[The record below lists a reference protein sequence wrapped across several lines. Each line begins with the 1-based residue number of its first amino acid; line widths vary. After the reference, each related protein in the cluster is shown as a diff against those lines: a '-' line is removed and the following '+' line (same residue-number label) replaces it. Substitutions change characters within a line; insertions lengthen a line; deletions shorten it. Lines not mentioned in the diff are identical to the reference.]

1 MAVLPY
7 LLTLGVFALL
17 GIFKLLSYSYGWSRE
32 CVCIGLIVELYPS
45 IRMDLL
51 SVRTKCMH
59 ACVYSNMYVYMYI
72 CMERYSRGS
81 FRDSSG
87 SNCTRQLFVRVVC
100 LFVFYADQYL
110 PGPEKKKLI
119 AKKKNVVEKEIFYRE
134 ILNLIYGRF

>member
-51 SVRTKCMH
+51 SVRTKCMY
-59 ACVYSNMYVYMYI
+59 ACVYSNMYG
-72 CMERYSRGS
+72 CMHEERYSRGS
-81 FRDSSG
+81 FGNSPRLLG
-87 SNCTRQLFVRVVC
+87 IPAVPPN
-100 LFVFYADQYL
+100 
-110 PGPEKKKLI
+110 
-119 AKKKNVVEKEIFYRE
+119 
-134 ILNLIYGRF
+134 